1 MPAFAAQLEG
11 LAQAMPQPGSST
23 GETSAVWGPFSP
35 DIQEPLWAQLQSGVV
50 ANLSQGDN
58 QVTISLTPPNMGQIQ
73 LSLQLNGQDL
83 AVTAVATRPEVAAM
97 ANQSMPQLAEALAQ
111 QGLVLTQFQVHVQG
125 QPGSPVAPV
134 AASTRQ
140 KGSEPE
146 GQSLHAVPPPRR
158 RSEPFC
164 LSSENQDEG

>member
-1 MPAFAAQLEG
+1 
-11 LAQAMPQPGSST
+11 MPQPGSST
-23 GETSAVWGPFSP
+23 GNASTVWGPFSP

-50 ANLSQGDN
+50 SNLSQGEN
-58 QVTISLTPPNMGQIQ
+58 QVTISLNPPDMGQIQ

-97 ANQSMPQLAEALAQ
+97 ANQGMPQLAEALAQ

-125 QPGSPVAPV
+125 QPGSQVAQV
-134 AASTRQ
+134 AAGARQ

-146 GQSLHAVPPPRR
+146 GNSPPRPAAAPAR
-158 RSEPFC
+158 
-164 LSSENQDEG
+164 